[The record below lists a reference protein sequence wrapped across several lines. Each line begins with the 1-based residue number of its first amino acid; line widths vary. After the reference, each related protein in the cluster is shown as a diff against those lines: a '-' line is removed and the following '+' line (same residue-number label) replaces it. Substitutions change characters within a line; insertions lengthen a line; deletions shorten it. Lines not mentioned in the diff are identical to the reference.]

1 MKSFAVFFASAM
13 LVLMLVVCGSN
24 AQEKPSV
31 FGHPARPASPE
42 QVVTSQTAAAPGLT
56 AQAWGWILTQ
66 QSALNRQLA
75 GAVKDLKTANP
86 LHATFVLALI
96 SFGYGVL
103 HAAGPGHGKAIIS
116 SYVLANEETVR
127 RGIALSFLAAI
138 FQALSAIIFVGVLS
152 LVLHRTGMQMKATEA
167 AVETVSWAL
176 VALVGAWLLYRQA
189 RDHWPASWTR
199 SLTSHSAHAPGHH
212 HHDDHKHVHAHDH
225 PHQHSGASCSCG
237 HSHMPDPS
245 QLAGAW
251 SWRKA
256 LPLALSVGVRP
267 CSGAIILLIFA
278 MSQGL
283 LWAGILGTFAMAIG
297 TAITVSA
304 LAALA
309 VGSRDFARRMSGPSS
324 VWAQRIT
331 LAAGFAGA
339 AAVFLMGTAFFFV
352 SLKGGAPL

>member
-1 MKSFAVFFASAM
+1 MKTLAVFLARAVMALMLISYGASAD
-13 LVLMLVVCGSN
+13 
-24 AQEKPSV
+24 EKPGV
-31 FGHPARPASPE
+31 FGHPAPQTPHEQGAASQNAP
-42 QVVTSQTAAAPGLT
+42 APGPGAL
-56 AQAWGWILTQ
+56 AWSWILTQ

-75 GAVKDLKTANP
+75 GAVKDLKTSNP
-86 LHATFVLALI
+86 VHATLVLALI

-116 SYVLANEETVR
+116 SYVLANGETVR

-138 FQALSAIIFVGVLS
+138 CQALSAILFVGVLS
-152 LVLHRTGMQMKATEA
+152 LVLHQTGMQMKATEA
-167 AVETVSWAL
+167 AVETMSWAL

-189 RDHWPASWTR
+189 RDYWPAFVAPG
-199 SLTSHSAHAPGHH
+199 LVSHTAHLPGHH
-212 HHDDHKHVHAHDH
+212 HHDDHEHDH
-225 PHQHSGASCSCG
+225 QHTGASCGCG

-245 QLAGAW
+245 QLAGGW

-267 CSGAIILLIFA
+267 CSAIILLIFA
-278 MSQGL
+278 LSQGL

-309 VGSRDFARRMSGPSS
+309 ASSRDFARRMSGPAS
-324 VWAQRIT
+324 VWTERIT
-331 LAAGFAGA
+331 VAAGFAGA
-339 AAVFLMGTAFFFV
+339 GAVFVMGTAFFFV